1 MYVDTSALFAYYLLE
16 RMSQNAE
23 NIIRN
28 ADIVYVS
35 ALTDVEFYSALRKRN
50 RMGDISENDMQKIH
64 LLYKSHRKMHL
75 YHFLTI
81 QKSDFK
87 SAEYLLGQATQ
98 PLRTL
103 DALHLGIAENNGL
116 SIFTYDR
123 VLHKTAI
130 ELGIDVTSYAG

>member
-1 MYVDTSALFAYYLLE
+1 MYLDTSSLFAYYIFE
-16 RMSQNAE
+16 RMSQIAD

-28 ADIVYVS
+28 ADNVYIS

-50 RMGDISENDMQKIH
+50 RMGDISESDMQKIYS
-64 LLYKSHRKMHL
+64 LYKSHRKMHL

-81 QKSDFK
+81 QDNDFK
-87 SAEYLLGQATQ
+87 SAEYLLGKASH

-116 SIFTYDR
+116 SVFTFDQ
-123 VLHKTAI
+123 VLQKTAV
-130 ELGIDVTSYAG
+130 ELGIDVISYSG